1 MRFHIAYS
9 VALWYNPIIAIKK
22 ENRKAVI
29 LWLNENTRTKIRRT
43 EKKMEQL
50 KAQKESHSSKA
61 EQT

>member
-1 MRFHIAYS
+1 MA
-9 VALWYNPIIAIKK
+9 
-22 ENRKAVI
+22 ERKTPEHK
-29 LWLNENTRTKIRRT
+29 LQEL